1 MRKWMLW
8 CGGFATATVTKD
20 AVISLAQKGAA
31 IRLLRA
37 SLAAPNADLTT
48 IRLDANTLF
57 GDILDTAELDE
68 LVMNSSLF
76 APSCVSTEAQMSG
89 QPMIPQDVD
98 RHAKRA
104 EAAVTD
110 YDCMER
116 EFDMSHPSFDPSEA
130 ASVFSK
136 CRLLVIRNIWSEDL
150 ILEFKANFS
159 DYLTSLHHGKLSP
172 KGTTT
177 LGEGYFYAKRN
188 KKRFDVLLP
197 EYLKHDEIH
206 VNSKVAKIMS
216 DPQVLG
222 KDFIVNSM
230 GAVISESGAP
240 AGSYHYD
247 DEYLL
252 DVDSF
257 RQFSVAGA
265 DLPPWAV
272 TMFFPLLNVTKDHGP
287 TEFCMG
293 TTHLKGLL
301 PEKNVAF
308 NDTHGVNF
316 DKLRRFDATLKS
328 CPKKYRRT
336 PILNIGDAMFFDYT
350 ITHRGGPNKSP
361 DLRAMPYTFYS
372 RYWYRDSNF
381 EPSGD
386 DLTYEQQRT
395 VTTRFAL
402 VSELDDC
409 VASPCPDP
417 VALESIENFME
428 PRPTMITIRNE
439 DFEGAVLYVGETH
452 LIDLGVGQTM
462 AVELERGK
470 KLDLYDE
477 DDNLIK
483 SWKVKG
489 KQRTIVLRAKDFM
502 EPE

>member
-1 MRKWMLW
+1 MRKWVLW
-8 CGGFATATVTKD
+8 VGGFATATVAED
-20 AVISLAQKGAA
+20 AVVSLAQKEAA

-37 SLAAPNADLTT
+37 SLASPNADVTT
-48 IRLDANTLF
+48 IRFDANALF
-57 GDILDTAELDE
+57 GDILDTDELDE
-68 LVMNSSLF
+68 LVLTSSLF
-76 APSCVSTEAQMSG
+76 APSCVSTEAQMAG
-89 QPMIPQDVD
+89 QPLIPRDVD

-104 EAAVTD
+104 EAAVAD

-130 ASVFSK
+130 ASVLSK
-136 CRLLVIRNIWSEDL
+136 CRLLVVRNIWSEDL

-159 DYLTSLHHGKLSP
+159 DYLTSLHQGKLSP

-177 LGEGYFYAKRN
+177 LGEGYFYAQRN
-188 KKRFDVLLP
+188 PKRFDVLFP
-197 EYLKHDEIH
+197 KYLKHDEIH

-222 KDFIVNSM
+222 KDFIVNSV

-293 TTHLKGLL
+293 TTHLKGLI
-301 PEKNVAF
+301 PEKNVMF
-308 NDTHGVNF
+308 DDTHQVNF
-316 DKLRRFDATLKS
+316 DKLRRFDSTLKS

-336 PILNIGDAMFFDYT
+336 PILNIGDAIFFDYT

-381 EPSGD
+381 EPSGEE
-386 DLTYEQQRT
+386 LTYEQQRT
-395 VTTRFAL
+395 VTTRYAI

-409 VASPCPDP
+409 LVSPCPDR
-417 VALESIENFME
+417 VALESIENFMQ
-428 PRPTMITIRNE
+428 PGPTMITIQNE
-439 DFEGAVLYVGETH
+439 DFEGAVLYVGDTH
-452 LIDLGVGQTM
+452 VSDLGVGQRL
-462 AVELERGK
+462 VLKLEIGKELY
-470 KLDLYDE
+470 LYDE

-483 SWKVKG
+483 KWKVKG
-489 KQRTIVLRAKDFM
+489 KQKMLILRAEDFM
-502 EPE
+502 ESE